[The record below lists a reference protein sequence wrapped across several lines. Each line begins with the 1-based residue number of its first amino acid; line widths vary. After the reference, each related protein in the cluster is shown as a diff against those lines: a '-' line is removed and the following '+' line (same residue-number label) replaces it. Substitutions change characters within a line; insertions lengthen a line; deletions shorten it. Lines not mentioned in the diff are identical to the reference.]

1 MYFTIIFMPSVK
13 VGIKIKVG
21 KTNMINLVKNVVRSA
36 SPRVVSYF

>member
-1 MYFTIIFMPSVK
+1 MYFTIIFMTSVK

-21 KTNMINLVKNVVRSA
+21 KTNMINSVKNVVRSA